1 MATIQWRPAVNAL
14 TTPSSY
20 KMLFLPRNMIDT
32 EELAARMAAELP
44 NYSAEEL
51 RTILATRNQVVRQS
65 LINGEQV
72 TEENNFTYS
81 LSFTARLNSPD
92 DAPPPAEDCLQVR
105 VHASP
110 PFVAEV
116 RHAAQL
122 ERLARDKKLPLINT
136 AEDTLLKLP
145 DVLNPDGV
153 LRLTGEDLY
162 FDLEQATGECVIAGT
177 ESGSII
183 QSRVNL
189 VSNSAIMLMPDVP
202 AQAHP
207 WNNEYTISLTT
218 HYTEHGTPRTGTYER
233 MLRTPLALTNFGH
246 PNPPEVG
253 ILTGNAAS
261 AYVSVTGG
269 TVSADTTLR
278 IQVLQDLVEEQ
289 LLFSL
294 LDMKEGG
301 TAGAEVLVTQNGEYT
316 MTGFSGSAVSSLE
329 LRVNEYAALWEMI
342 RNDYG
347 GRLVD
352 VLNIQTT

>member
-20 KMLFLPRNMIDT
+20 KMVFLPRNVVDT
-32 EELAARMAAELP
+32 PELAVRMAAELP
-44 NYSAEEL
+44 SYSAEEL
-51 RTILATRNQVVRQS
+51 RTILATRNKVVRQS

-81 LSFTARLNSPD
+81 LAFTARLNSAD
-92 DAPPPAEDCLQVR
+92 DAPPPVDQCLQVR

-122 ERLARDKKLPLINT
+122 ERLSRDKKLPLINM

-153 LRLTGEDLY
+153 LRLTGDDLA
-162 FDLEQATGECVIAGT
+162 FDAEQGTGECVLEGT
-177 ESGSII
+177 ESGYFV
-183 QSRVNL
+183 QTRLNL
-189 VSNSAIMLMPDVP
+189 VSNSTIMLMPEIPV
-202 AQAHP
+202 QSQP
-207 WNNEYTISLTT
+207 WNNEYTVSITT
-218 HYTEHGTPRTGTYER
+218 RYTAHGTPRTGIYER
-233 MLRTPLALTNFGH
+233 MLRTPLTVNGFTE
-246 PNPPEVG
+246 PTG
-253 ILTGNAAS
+253 ILTGSAAE
-261 AYVSVTGG
+261 AYVSVIGG
-269 TVSADTTLR
+269 TVSADTKLR
-278 IQVLQDLVEEQ
+278 IQVIQDLAEER

-301 TAGAEVLVTQNGEYT
+301 AAGASVSVGANGEQT
-316 MTGFSGSAVSSLE
+316 LQGFNGSAASSLTI
-329 LRVNEYAALWEMI
+329 RVNNYAALWELV
-342 RNDYG
+342 RNSYG

-352 VLNIQTT
+352 VLAVKH